1 MVTTE
6 HAKHF
11 YNPAEVPVK
20 IYSDKDEWE
29 VTVNP
34 STCNLPFGTLKLGT
48 TDKLNVKYVIK
59 GEASLQKNILVG
71 SL

>member
-11 YNPAEVPVK
+11 YEPAEVSVK

-29 VTVNP
+29 VTMNFKDG
-34 STCNLPFGTLKLGT
+34 LF
-48 TDKLNVKYVIK
+48 
-59 GEASLQKNILVG
+59 
-71 SL
+71 

>member
-11 YNPAEVPVK
+11 YDPAEVSVK

-29 VTVNP
+29 VTMNFKDV
-34 STCNLPFGTLKLGT
+34 LF
-48 TDKLNVKYVIK
+48 
-59 GEASLQKNILVG
+59 
-71 SL
+71 